1 MTAKLGGIPWAMN
14 ELPFV
19 DRPTVVVG
27 IDVYHRTFNG
37 VRKSI
42 FAFVATMNIT
52 FSRFFFSSFFFM
64 IVMQFN
70 SIKILFPCQDLR
82 ARIRNWYI
90 Y

>member
-19 DRPTVVVG
+19 DRPTIVVG

-52 FSRFFFSSFFFM
+52 YSRS
-64 IVMQFN
+64 I
-70 SIKILFPCQDLR
+70 IKIINYFRYYSLVK
-82 ARIRNWYI
+82 I
-90 Y
+90 